1 MACYDFQ
8 AGRCNR
14 GDSCRFSHDGDS
26 GGRGSRR
33 DTSRRDDRSRD
44 DYRRDDRD
52 RRSNRDRSR
61 SRGRSSRGGGGGV
74 KVGKVRRMY
83 DKGYGFIDCQ
93 GKSMFFHASGMSSQG
108 GFDELR
114 EGDEVEFE
122 VGWDDRSGKDRAENV
137 VRL

>member
-8 AGRCNR
+8 DGRCTR

-26 GGRGSRR
+26 GGRSSRR
-33 DTSRRDDRSRD
+33 GTYRRDDRSGD
-44 DYRRDDRD
+44 NRRDDRD
-52 RRSNRDRSR
+52 RRSTRGRSR
-61 SRGRSSRGGGGGV
+61 SRGRSSRGGGGGGI
-74 KVGKVRRMY
+74 KFGRVRRIY
-83 DKGYGFIDCQ
+83 DKGYGFIDAD
-93 GKSMFFHASGMSSQG
+93 GKSMFFHASGMTSQG

-137 VRL
+137 QRV